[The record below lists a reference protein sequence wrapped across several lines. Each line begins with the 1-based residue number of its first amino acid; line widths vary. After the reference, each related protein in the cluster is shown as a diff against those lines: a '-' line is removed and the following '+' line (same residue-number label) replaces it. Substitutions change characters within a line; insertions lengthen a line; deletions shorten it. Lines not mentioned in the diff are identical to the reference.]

1 MNRSFETITREEGER
16 EGGGEKDN
24 SENAGWGTIDSP

>member
-1 MNRSFETITREEGER
+1 MNRSFETITGEGEGG
-16 EGGGEKDN
+16 GGGEKDN

>member
-1 MNRSFETITREEGER
+1 MNRSFETITGE